1 MEQSPPWTIMYIKYT
16 PCSLSHTI
24 VGTLLISACFF
35 FFILINTGIDNKPI
49 KQNREPRN
57 IFISIYRKMAVL
69 EISPLITREKKDYV
83 IIEL

>member
-1 MEQSPPWTIMYIKYT
+1 MLGLFLYQ
-16 PCSLSHTI
+16 L
-24 VGTLLISACFF
+24 VFF